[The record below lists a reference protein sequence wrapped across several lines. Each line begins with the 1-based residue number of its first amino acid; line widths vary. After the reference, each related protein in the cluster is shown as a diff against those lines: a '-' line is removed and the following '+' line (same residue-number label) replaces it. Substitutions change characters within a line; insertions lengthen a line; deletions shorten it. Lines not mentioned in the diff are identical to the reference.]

1 MEIALNWNRTRPLK
15 GTVRT
20 SLNRIVNGDIMTQQE
35 IADKMVSVG
44 YKSKSYYQNLLSL
57 INSGVIS
64 RRKINGVW
72 HYA

>member
-1 MEIALNWNRTRPLK
+1 
-15 GTVRT
+15 
-20 SLNRIVNGDIMTQQE
+20 MTQQE